1 MARLSRR
8 FSRYFSLSHRSAQT
22 PISTPRV
29 CKSKISNPI
38 VQEEDTHS
46 LIASSHQHSH
56 SHSSSAYTI
65 SDQEL
70 RDLEDEKLSR
80 NKNLEHEIDNIL
92 AQYEYVPKTT
102 THTATN
108 PFCAGEIPIMH
119 IKAATTT
126 SSNYSSSNYSS
137 PPSSPPTIHS
147 KIKRFRDTPP
157 PAPSW
162 EKVSF
167 GRQTRLFGPDNFM
180 DFNGQGREGV
190 GVKGG
195 GSSHKDWRG
204 EFGRRG
210 YALL

>member
-1 MARLSRR
+1 
-8 FSRYFSLSHRSAQT
+8 
-22 PISTPRV
+22 
-29 CKSKISNPI
+29 
-38 VQEEDTHS
+38 VQEEDTHL
-46 LIASSHQHSH
+46 LIASPHQHSH
-56 SHSSSAYTI
+56 SHSSSVYTI

-80 NKNLEHEIDNIL
+80 NKTLEDDIDDIL
-92 AQYEYVPKTT
+92 AQYQYIPKTT
-102 THTATN
+102 AHTTTN
-108 PFCAGEIPIMH
+108 PFCAGDIPNIH
-119 IKAATTT
+119 VKDAATT
-126 SSNYSSSNYSS
+126 SPSDYSSSNYSS

-147 KIKRFRDTPP
+147 KIKRFKDTPP

-180 DFNGQGREGV
+180 DFNGQGRERV